1 MSNLL
6 REYIRQSL
14 FIQQLNEARVNLN
27 EVKSPDLKSGT
38 MLGYAGEQAVY
49 AAMGTRPLTRRGL
62 AKNLITDSRIQKNYQ
77 NSQTSPAGQAEWNE
91 FVTIADAMKTNIAN
105 KFKKMGLE
113 FIRPTASPG
122 GGSDEYD
129 LIAVAMS
136 AEGVKVGFNIH
147 VKYKSNRLV
156 GIPQPKLAKIKDP
169 KTGKIDAKATEA
181 AIEAAAAGNPSVIY
195 KRVRDKLLFDAKG
208 YEGGTGSLE
217 YGKKGGP
224 LKAAGL
230 TDYGKSVKKAQ
241 GKGPTAPSEIA
252 IMITNPALREKLF
265 DALKAANFGG
275 VISSSIKQQLGLKTK
290 GAETR
295 TSMFINFTE
304 NDVHVQRFSPEQGAK
319 VEFVLVDGT
328 TTSSAY
334 TVTAVFSNDEEVPA
348 AFNVELGSIVR
359 AKYVQIHKGTGFEQ
373 FVNKLENP
381 ENP

>member
-14 FIQQLNEARVNLN
+14 FVQQLNEARVNLN

-49 AAMGTRPLTRRGL
+49 AAMGTRPLL
-62 AKNLITDSRIQKNYQ
+62 FAQLEKNLIGDVRIIKNY
-77 NSQTSPAGQAEWNE
+77 NSSNYEQWNT
-91 FVTIADAMKTNIAN
+91 FVNIADVMKKNIAK
-105 KFKKMGLE
+105 KFKEIGLE
-113 FIRPTASPG
+113 FTRPPTPPG

-129 LIAVAMS
+129 LVATAGKRS
-136 AEGVKVGFNIH
+136 FNIH

-156 GIPQPKLAKIKDP
+156 GIPQPKLADIVNP
-169 KTGKIDAKATEA
+169 ETGEIDEEATEA

-195 KRVRDKLLFDAKG
+195 KNVRDSLLFNDG
-208 YEGGTGSLE
+208 VQGGIGSLKYRADGGSIVAGVGKE
-217 YGKKGGP
+217 LTQYGLSVQAMQGP
-224 LKAAGL
+224 NR
-230 TDYGKSVKKAQ
+230 D
-241 GKGPTAPSEIA
+241 APSEIA
-252 IMITNPALREKLF
+252 VIITDKNLREKLF

-304 NDVHVQRFSPEQGAK
+304 NDVHVQRFAPEQGAK
-319 VEFVLVDGT
+319 VEFVLVSGT

-334 TVTAVFSNDEEVPA
+334 TVTAKFTDKAVKVPA

-359 AKYVQIHKGTGFEQ
+359 AKYVQIHKGTGFDQ
-373 FVNKLENP
+373 FVSELENKKT
-381 ENP
+381 